1 MMKVTAMNRL
11 LALLL
16 TLLFL
21 PLACF
26 AEEGASTPAVEEQ
39 LDAYFA
45 SRYAGRDI
53 VGGAVVIARD
63 GEVLYRYAYG
73 YKTGSRKER
82 VTADTCY
89 RIASVT
95 KMVSAVGLMQLLT
108 EKDIPLDTPVSDI
121 VGYPV
126 VNPAF
131 PKVKITIRQVMSHTS
146 SFVQTQYYHPNWETL
161 RVDNKYFSQK
171 VAPGTAYAYSNLNG
185 GLIGAMIEALSGQS
199 VNTYMQAHVF
209 GPLGINAAYHMA
221 LLPDQ
226 TDMAPQLAKNGA
238 IAEGLSV
245 MLGSFAEYNDTCD
258 PRANTSHTSGDLC
271 ISANGLIRVIAM
283 LEQGGELDGV
293 RILPEEAVQLMMQ
306 DQQTIPGSSVHCD
319 SEYGLAMA
327 RVEGMTGGTWY
338 GHQGRKHGLTS
349 NVYFQPDTGLS
360 VAVIANGYEA
370 QSVDGVVSIARLV
383 MERAQQFVQ

>member
-1 MMKVTAMNRL
+1 MKRFF
-11 LALLL
+11 ALLL
-16 TLLFL
+16 TLLLL
-21 PLACF
+21 PLACHAEAPDWKAQMDDYVAKRF
-26 AEEGASTPAVEEQ
+26 AA
-39 LDAYFA
+39 
-45 SRYAGRDI
+45 RKI

-63 GEVLYRYAYG
+63 GQVLYRYAYG
-73 YKTGSRKER
+73 HKTQSRREQ

-95 KMVSAVGLMQLLT
+95 KLVSAVGLMQLLT
-108 EKDIPLDTPVSDI
+108 EKNIPLDTPVSDI

-131 PKVKITIRQVMSHTS
+131 PGERITIRQVMSHTS
-146 SFVQTQYYHPNWETL
+146 SLVQTQYYHPNWETL
-161 RVDNKYFSQK
+161 KVNNKYFSQK

-185 GLIGAMIEALSGQS
+185 GLMGAMIEALSGQS

-209 GPLGINAAYHMA
+209 GPLGINAAYHMG
-221 LLPDQ
+221 LLKDQ
-226 TDMAPQLAKNGA
+226 SDMAPQLAKDGT

-245 MLGSFAEYNDTCD
+245 MLASLPEYNDTCD

-293 RILPEEAVQLMMQ
+293 RILPKEAVQLMMQ
-306 DQQTIPGSSVHCD
+306 DQQTIPSSSVHCD
-319 SEYGLAMA
+319 SEYGLAIA
-327 RVEGMTGGTWY
+327 RVEGMPGGTWY
-338 GHQGRKHGLTS
+338 GHQGRKHGLSS

-360 VAVIANGYEA
+360 IAVIANGYEA
-370 QSVDGVVSIARLV
+370 HAEDNVVTIARA
-383 MERAQQFVQ
+383 MMKKAQEFVQE